1 MTIIQWVNMEALMRL
16 RKGHFLVRVTL
27 AMLLI
32 ASSFAL
38 ASTSSTANGNF
49 AQKTDQE
56 AGCTYGT
63 KPLSEWKMPD
73 PPAEGTVHNGRGY
86 GIAPNDPCYIFLVWT
101 SEIGPS
107 FSYSAA
113 LVRENT
119 SGDGMEYICSAA
131 TDPNCAASKYPNGQF
146 RSLAGFYKCESAA
159 DRNCVSE
166 LLVTDP
172 SGKRIEAKFERHFP
186 DAPTIPASDDA
197 SMPYP
202 KGGSPTL
209 WSFDSG
215 SGKKFIHVTGV
226 IERNF
231 RNRSGKWSDAAGT
244 FHMGLVPVRVIANK
258 DAVKPRLKI
267 INYTTP
273 DGKAASRVEFS
284 RDTQAGLDGE
294 CARFLTMDVGECLVE
309 EKFPDGY
316 RFGLVL
322 QVTKDISFFL
332 NGRLDAPVAFTE
344 ALGDGKKVTIEG
356 APATLF
362 ALSGSIPKSV
372 LTAKSLDAIKAAR
385 DDFSRQLGFAPS
397 DLPPMET
404 RYPDLLP
411 EILPY
416 FGDKT
421 TYTLKAW
428 TLKSSPTLGR
438 FTQKCYNDSSG
449 EMLGIISTNATA
461 FDGDPP
467 TLDPATNTL
476 SYKVAAPHYAP
487 DGKTENIGRYYMNLN
502 SKFTQCILG
511 VDRVPDV
518 ATVGITYG
526 EGKQLVST
534 VSVKQ
539 DKDWLRLQADNFTFS
554 APQIKVAFPKP
565 TATATSGSTA
575 QNSQQGGQ
583 SGGNQPGPSNVS
595 ANSKIKR
602 ITCIKGN
609 KKRVV
614 SATNPKCPVGWKKK

>member
-1 MTIIQWVNMEALMRL
+1 MVFREVKSLMRMAL
-16 RKGHFLVRVTL
+16 VLSLLASGFL
-27 AMLLI
+27 
-32 ASSFAL
+32 L
-38 ASTSSTANGNF
+38 ASTSSNANGNF

-73 PPAEGTVHNGRGY
+73 PPADGSVHDGRGY
-86 GIAPNDPCYIFLVWT
+86 GIAPNDPCYIFFVWT

-113 LVRENT
+113 LVRENPF
-119 SGDGMEYICSAA
+119 GDGMEYICSAA
-131 TDPNCAASKYPNGQF
+131 TDPNCSASKYPNGQF
-146 RSLAGFYKCESAA
+146 RSLAGFYKCESAT
-159 DRNCVSE
+159 DRNCVAE

-172 SGKRIEAKFERHFP
+172 TGKRIEAKFERHFP
-186 DAPTIPASDDA
+186 DAPTIPASDDPLI
-197 SMPYP
+197 PYP

-209 WSFDSG
+209 WSFESS

-226 IERNF
+226 VERNF
-231 RNRSGKWSDAAGT
+231 RNRGGKWSDAAGT
-244 FHMGLVPVRVIANK
+244 FHMGLVPVRVVANK
-258 DAVKPRLKI
+258 EAVKPRLKTI
-267 INYTTP
+267 SYTTP

-284 RDTQAGLDGE
+284 RDTVAGLDGE
-294 CARFLTMDVGECLVE
+294 CARFLTMDTGECLVE

-316 RFGLVL
+316 RFGVVL
-322 QVTKDISFFL
+322 QVAKDISFFL

-344 ALGDGKKVTIEG
+344 PLGDGKKVTIEG

-362 ALSGSIPKSV
+362 AVSGSIPKSV
-372 LTAKSLDAIKAAR
+372 LTVKSVAAIKAAR

-416 FGDKT
+416 FGDKS

-438 FTQKCYNDSSG
+438 FTQKCYNESNG

-476 SYKVAAPHYAP
+476 SYKVAAPHFAP

-539 DKDWLRLQADNFTFS
+539 DNDWLRLQADNFTFS

-565 TATATSGSTA
+565 TPAATSATNTQSP
-575 QNSQQGGQ
+575 QQSSQVSKSQ
-583 SGGNQPGPSNVS
+583 SGPSNL
-595 ANSKIKR
+595 AGEPKR
-602 ITCIKGN
+602 KKITCIKGN
-609 KKRVV
+609 KKRIV
-614 SATNPKCPVGWKKK
+614 SASNPKCPVGWKKK

>member
-1 MTIIQWVNMEALMRL
+1 MIFREV
-16 RKGHFLVRVTL
+16 KSLVRIALVLSLL
-27 AMLLI
+27 A
-32 ASSFAL
+32 SGFVL
-38 ASTSSTANGNF
+38 ASTSSNANGNF

-73 PPAEGTVHNGRGY
+73 PPADGSVHDGRGY
-86 GIAPNDPCYIFLVWT
+86 GIAPNDPCYIFFVWT

-113 LVRENT
+113 LVRENPF
-119 SGDGMEYICSAA
+119 GDGMEYICSAA
-131 TDPNCAASKYPNGQF
+131 TDPNCSASKYPNGQF
-146 RSLAGFYKCESAA
+146 RSLAGFYKCESAT
-159 DRNCVSE
+159 DRNCVAE

-172 SGKRIEAKFERHFP
+172 TGKRIEAKFERHFP
-186 DAPTIPASDDA
+186 DAPTIPASDDPLI
-197 SMPYP
+197 PYP

-209 WSFDSG
+209 WSFESS

-226 IERNF
+226 VERNF
-231 RNRSGKWSDAAGT
+231 RNRGGKWSDAAGT
-244 FHMGLVPVRVIANK
+244 FHMGLVPVRVVANK
-258 DAVKPRLKI
+258 EAVKPRLKTI
-267 INYTTP
+267 SYTTP

-284 RDTQAGLDGE
+284 RDTVAGLDGE
-294 CARFLTMDVGECLVE
+294 CARFLTMDTGECLVE

-316 RFGLVL
+316 RFGVVL
-322 QVTKDISFFL
+322 QVAKDISFFL

-344 ALGDGKKVTIEG
+344 PLGDGKKVTIEG

-362 ALSGSIPKSV
+362 AVSGSIPKSV
-372 LTAKSLDAIKAAR
+372 LTVKSVAAIKAAR

-416 FGDKT
+416 FGDKS

-438 FTQKCYNDSSG
+438 FTQKCYNESNG

-476 SYKVAAPHYAP
+476 SYKVAAPHFAP

-539 DKDWLRLQADNFTFS
+539 DNDWLRLQADNFTFS

-565 TATATSGSTA
+565 TPAATSATNTQSP
-575 QNSQQGGQ
+575 QQSSQVSKSQ
-583 SGGNQPGPSNVS
+583 SGPSNL
-595 ANSKIKR
+595 AGEPKR
-602 ITCIKGN
+602 KKITCIKGN
-609 KKRVV
+609 KKRIV
-614 SATNPKCPVGWKKK
+614 SASNPKCPVGWKKK

>member
-1 MTIIQWVNMEALMRL
+1 MIFREV
-16 RKGHFLVRVTL
+16 KSLVRIALVLSLL
-27 AMLLI
+27 ASGFL
-32 ASSFAL
+32 L
-38 ASTSSTANGNF
+38 ASTSSNANGNF

-73 PPAEGTVHNGRGY
+73 PPADGSVHDGRGY
-86 GIAPNDPCYIFLVWT
+86 GIAPNDPCYIFFVWT

-113 LVRENT
+113 LVRENPF
-119 SGDGMEYICSAA
+119 GDGMEYICSAA
-131 TDPNCAASKYPNGQF
+131 TDPNCSASKYPNGQF
-146 RSLAGFYKCESAA
+146 RSLAGFYKCESAT
-159 DRNCVSE
+159 DRNCVAE

-172 SGKRIEAKFERHFP
+172 TGKRIEAKFERHFP
-186 DAPTIPASDDA
+186 DAPTIPASDDPLI
-197 SMPYP
+197 PYP

-209 WSFDSG
+209 WSFESS

-226 IERNF
+226 VERNF
-231 RNRSGKWSDAAGT
+231 RNRGGKWSDAAGT
-244 FHMGLVPVRVIANK
+244 FHMGLVPVRVVANK
-258 DAVKPRLKI
+258 EAVKPRLKTI
-267 INYTTP
+267 SYTTP

-284 RDTQAGLDGE
+284 RDTVAGLDGE
-294 CARFLTMDVGECLVE
+294 CARFLTMDTGECLVE

-316 RFGLVL
+316 RFGVVL
-322 QVTKDISFFL
+322 QVAKDISFFL

-344 ALGDGKKVTIEG
+344 PLGDGKKVTIEG

-362 ALSGSIPKSV
+362 AVSGSIPKSV
-372 LTAKSLDAIKAAR
+372 LTVKSVAAIKAAR

-416 FGDKT
+416 FGDKS

-438 FTQKCYNDSSG
+438 FTQKCYNESNG

-476 SYKVAAPHYAP
+476 SYKVAAPHFAP
-487 DGKTENIGRYYMNLN
+487 DGKTENIGSYYMNLN

-539 DKDWLRLQADNFTFS
+539 DNDWLRLQADNFTFS

-565 TATATSGSTA
+565 TPAATSATNTQSP
-575 QNSQQGGQ
+575 QQSSQVSKSQ
-583 SGGNQPGPSNVS
+583 SGPSNL
-595 ANSKIKR
+595 AGEPKR
-602 ITCIKGN
+602 KKITCIKGN
-609 KKRVV
+609 KKRIV
-614 SATNPKCPVGWKKK
+614 SASNPKCPVGWKKK

>member
-1 MTIIQWVNMEALMRL
+1 MLYRKVHVIVRLLLALVL
-16 RKGHFLVRVTL
+16 TTSSLVLV
-27 AMLLI
+27 
-32 ASSFAL
+32 S
-38 ASTSSTANGNF
+38 STSNANGNF

-73 PPAEGTVHNGRGY
+73 PPADGNVHQGRGY
-86 GIAPNDPCYIFLVWT
+86 GIAPNDPCYIFFVWT

-113 LVRENT
+113 LVRENPF
-119 SGDGMEYICSAA
+119 GDGMEYICSTA
-131 TDPNCAASKYPNGQF
+131 TDPTCSASKYPNGQF
-146 RSLAGFYKCESAA
+146 RSLAGFYKCESAS
-159 DRNCVSE
+159 DRNCIAE
-166 LLVTDP
+166 LLVTDAT
-172 SGKRIEAKFERHFP
+172 GKRIEAKFERHFP
-186 DAPTIPASDDA
+186 DAPTIPASNDP
-197 SMPYP
+197 SLSYP

-215 SGKKFIHVTGV
+215 NGKKFIHVTGV
-226 IERNF
+226 VERNF
-231 RNRSGKWSDAAGT
+231 RSQGGKWSDAAGT
-244 FHMGLVPVRVIANK
+244 FHMGISPVRVIANK
-258 DAVKPRLKI
+258 DAVKPRLKSVS
-267 INYTTP
+267 YTTP

-284 RDTQAGLDGE
+284 RDTVAGLDGE
-294 CARFLTMDVGECLVE
+294 CARFFTMDVGECLVE
-309 EKFPDGY
+309 EKFLEGF
-316 RFGLVL
+316 RFGVVL
-322 QVTKDISFFL
+322 QVTKDMSFFL
-332 NGRLDAPVAFTE
+332 NGRLDAPIAFTE
-344 ALGDGKKVTIEG
+344 PLGDGKKITIEG

-362 ALSGSIPKSV
+362 AVSGSVPKSV
-372 LTAKSLDAIKAAR
+372 LTAKSVAAIKAAR
-385 DDFSRQLGFAPS
+385 DDFSRQLSFAPT

-416 FGDKT
+416 FGDKS

-438 FTQKCYNDSSG
+438 FTQKCYNESAG

-467 TLDPATNTL
+467 TLDPTTNTL
-476 SYKVAAPHYAP
+476 SYKVAAPHFAP

-526 EGKQLVST
+526 EGKELVST

-565 TATATSGSTA
+565 SPTANPTS
-575 QNSQQGGQ
+575 SQQGSQ
-583 SGGNQPGPSNVS
+583 SSSQGANNQTAPTKVSQESNKQE
-595 ANSKIKR
+595 SKMKKITCVKGAKKR
-602 ITCIKGN
+602 IVTA
-609 KKRVV
+609 
-614 SATNPKCPVGWKKK
+614 SNPKCPAGWKKK

>member
-1 MTIIQWVNMEALMRL
+1 MVFREVKSLMRMAL
-16 RKGHFLVRVTL
+16 VLSLLASGFL
-27 AMLLI
+27 
-32 ASSFAL
+32 L
-38 ASTSSTANGNF
+38 ASTSSNANGNF

-73 PPAEGTVHNGRGY
+73 PPADGSVHDGRGY
-86 GIAPNDPCYIFLVWT
+86 GIAPNDPCYIFFVWT

-113 LVRENT
+113 LVRENPF
-119 SGDGMEYICSAA
+119 GDGMEYICSAA
-131 TDPNCAASKYPNGQF
+131 TDPNCSASKYPNGQF
-146 RSLAGFYKCESAA
+146 RSLAGFYKCESAT
-159 DRNCVSE
+159 DRNCVAE

-172 SGKRIEAKFERHFP
+172 TGKRIEAKFERHFP
-186 DAPTIPASDDA
+186 DAPTIPASDDPLI
-197 SMPYP
+197 PYP

-209 WSFDSG
+209 WSFESS

-226 IERNF
+226 VERNF
-231 RNRSGKWSDAAGT
+231 RNRGGKWSDAAGT
-244 FHMGLVPVRVIANK
+244 FHMGLVPVRVVANK
-258 DAVKPRLKI
+258 EAVKPRLKTI
-267 INYTTP
+267 SYTTP

-284 RDTQAGLDGE
+284 RDTVAGLDGE
-294 CARFLTMDVGECLVE
+294 CARFLTMDTGECLVE

-322 QVTKDISFFL
+322 QVAKDISFFL

-344 ALGDGKKVTIEG
+344 PLGDGKKVTIEG

-362 ALSGSIPKSV
+362 AVSGSIPKSV
-372 LTAKSLDAIKAAR
+372 LTVKSVAAIKAAR

-416 FGDKT
+416 FGDKS

-438 FTQKCYNDSSG
+438 FTQKCYNESNG

-476 SYKVAAPHYAP
+476 SYKVAAPHFAP

-539 DKDWLRLQADNFTFS
+539 DNDWLRLQADNFTFS

-565 TATATSGSTA
+565 TPAATSATNTQSP
-575 QNSQQGGQ
+575 QQSSQVSKSQ
-583 SGGNQPGPSNVS
+583 SGPSNL
-595 ANSKIKR
+595 AGEPKR
-602 ITCIKGN
+602 KKITCIKGN
-609 KKRVV
+609 KKRIV
-614 SATNPKCPVGWKKK
+614 SASNPKCPVGWKKK